1 MMMQI
6 LSGHGT
12 HSLMKM
18 DKQCLH
24 LQSLLYAQGNQ
35 VDVSSYK
42 DPCKY
47 GGDTGIKRSKSNDQ
61 KVKGM
66 SESSIRG
73 MDISSYIA
81 LKKAG
86 GNIMIMK
93 EMRHRY

>member
-24 LQSLLYAQGNQ
+24 FAIFAYAQGNQ

-42 DPCKY
+42 DPWEY
-47 GGDTGIKRSKSNDQ
+47 GGDTGLKDQ
-61 KVKGM
+61 K
-66 SESSIRG
+66 
-73 MDISSYIA
+73 
-81 LKKAG
+81 
-86 GNIMIMK
+86 
-93 EMRHRY
+93 